1 MASSGNFAILNEFA
15 QGSRSDLAEA
25 DTLME
30 GTNIDI
36 TGVAATM
43 GITSGKFYWEMTAIS
58 PGNGSSAFV
67 RIGLSSGFEGGG
79 EYHAGY
85 ANVNGVMCAVD
96 FKSNGTLRDNS
107 GNDAFDY
114 WGTITLTDTGIASY
128 TDNDVIGV
136 AFDFDNKKLWFSK
149 NGTFFNSG
157 DPAGGSNQQISWTGD
172 LRIIYPAIET
182 FNTGDLKCNFGQDST
197 FGGRISAGGNSDEN
211 GFGDFKY
218 TPPTGYLALCS
229 ANLPVSDDIDPAQ
242 TDDNF
247 PQKQFN
253 CILYTGNSSTNAITG
268 LGFQPDLVWFK
279 RRDYTG
285 NYNQGIIDSSRG
297 VSVGMYPDRTD
308 VDTNFTSDF
317 NSFDSDGFTLKAG
330 SSANINN
337 SGSSF
342 VAWCWRCAGGTTSSN
357 SDGALTS
364 TVQVN
369 QEAGFSMSLYTS
381 NGSGSSFGHGLG
393 ATPDYFMIKKRD
405 NQARNWMGWHRDLT
419 TPTTAYIR
427 WNLSNAQGNDTQW
440 DSTAHDSTKIYVNN
454 STTEVNSPSGDS
466 YICYAW
472 RGIDGY
478 SKFGSYNGSGNG
490 ARGGPFI
497 YTGFRPRLL
506 FLKSTGTS
514 DDWIVIDTARS
525 TVNVTNRS
533 VSYNTQDA
541 EVTSN
546 REVIILANGFKIQT
560 SNTNLNK
567 LNTKYIYGCWGDVP
581 FKYGNTFG

>member
-157 DPAGGSNQQISWTGD
+157 DPAGGSNQQISWGGD

-182 FNTGDLKCNFGQDST
+182 FNTGDLKANFGQDST

-253 CILYTGNSSTNAITG
+253 AILYTGNSSTNAITG

-285 NYNQGIIDSSRG
+285 NFNQGIIDSSRG
-297 VSVGMYPDRTD
+297 VSVGMYPDRQD
-308 VDTNFTSDF
+308 VDTSFTSDF

-337 SGSSF
+337 SGNSF

-357 SDGALTS
+357 SNGASTT

-369 QEAGFSMSLYTS
+369 QKAGFSIVEFPNYTP
-381 NGSGSSFGHGLG
+381 SSTFGHGLSQAPTFIWANLLTG
-393 ATPDYFMIKKRD
+393 AQRAIYHSGMDSGKIMYL
-405 NQARNWMGWHRDLT
+405 N
-419 TPTTAYIR
+419 
-427 WNLSNAQGNDTQW
+427 SNNGQFTSSIFN
-440 DSTAHDSTKIYVNN
+440 STAPTSTVFSLGASYAGSGAGIAYCWHDV
-454 STTEVNSPSGDS
+454 E
-466 YICYAW
+466 
-472 RGIDGY
+472 GY
-478 SKFGSYNGSGNG
+478 SKFGKFTANNYEDGPVIYLGFKPSILILKGLVTGSAWIIKDDTLDTFNPG
-490 ARGGPFI
+490 AGVLQPSSDAAK
-497 YTGFRPRLL
+497 YTSADGVV
-506 FLKSTGTS
+506 
-514 DDWIVIDTARS
+514 D
-525 TVNVTNRS
+525 
-533 VSYNTQDA
+533 
-541 EVTSN
+541 
-546 REVIILANGFKIQT
+546 ILSSGFKIRTNNAVANST
-560 SNTNLNK
+560 SYDP
-567 LNTKYIYGCWGDVP
+567 YIYMAWASTP
-581 FKYGNTFG
+581 FKYTNTL